1 MKNPTLSPSNRYDF
15 VAKILEILGSVAPG
29 SVVYDIGAGDGRMR
43 AAVEREGLKWCGFD
57 GFAEAPG
64 VQRWNLDEACPQS
77 GERADLIL
85 LMDVIEHL
93 RNPGTALEHI
103 AAITKDEG
111 RLVVTTPNPRWSR
124 SRWHALLTGYL
135 TCFTEDDLRLNSHVF
150 PVWPHVMER
159 LLDEAGF
166 AVEDYV
172 VIDGK
177 TLWSPGPV
185 GWNYPLRLLRTFCNK
200 LVEFYD
206 PSAAGMSYAV
216 VARRKRQMDTAVRP
230 AH

>member
-1 MKNPTLSPSNRYDF
+1 MKNPTLSPSNRYEF
-15 VAKILEILGSVAPG
+15 VAKTLEILGSAAPG

-64 VQRWNLDEACPQS
+64 VQRWNLDEACPQT
-77 GERADLIL
+77 EQRADLIL

-93 RNPGTALEHI
+93 RNPGIALEHI
-103 AAITKDEG
+103 AAITKVGG

-124 SRWHALLTGYL
+124 SRWHALQTGYL

-177 TLWSPGPV
+177 TLWPPGPV
-185 GWNYPLRLLRTFCNK
+185 RWNYPLRLLRAFCNK
-200 LVEFYD
+200 LVELYD

-216 VARRKRQMDTAVRP
+216 VARRKSQMDIAVRP